1 MGNREMEYTYLG
13 DRNTDPVY
21 KGQACAAVRRNGKC
35 IRGKNGNMLV
45 RFLDGRTV
53 NVVARLLRKIKP
65 PNT

>member
-1 MGNREMEYTYLG
+1 MDYTYLG

-21 KGQACAAVRRNGKC
+21 KGQLCAAVRRKGKC

-45 RFLDGRTV
+45 RFADGRTV

-65 PNT
+65 PT